1 VRFRTLKELAALCE
15 QEGKSISQLMVSE
28 QAAESGRTP
37 DAEWAKMSAYYT
49 IMKTAVRKGLTESTV
64 SRSGL
69 TGLDAQRMDAYRRQ
83 GEEAAGSQSGQQDA
97 GSCGDSCAEGTAAVA
112 GSGDGAL
119 PQAGRASAAGG
130 ATLLGEPAAQAMTY
144 ALAVSEVNAS
154 MGRIVATPTAG
165 SCGIIPGA
173 FVSAQERFG
182 WSDDHMVAGLFC
194 AGAIGYVIANNSFV
208 SGAEGGCQAEVGSA
222 IGMAA
227 GALVELRGGTAVQ
240 AIHAVGLALKNTLG
254 LICDPVGGLVE
265 IPCIVR
271 NGFGAVTALAAA
283 DMALAGVRSVIP
295 SDEVI
300 QVMLEVGSGMPE
312 KHRETAKGG
321 LAQTPTGRQIMR
333 KLYGKEIGETEA
345 DANAE
350 VERTESGAAGGS
362 PE

>member
-1 VRFRTLKELAALCE
+1 MRIRTLEQLARLCE
-15 QEGKSISQLMVSE
+15 NEAKPIAQLMLEE
-28 QAAESGRTP
+28 QARESGRS
-37 DAEWAKMSAYYT
+37 AEQEFAKMAAYYA
-49 IMKTAVRKGLTESTV
+49 IMKEAVRKGLTEPTR

-69 TGLDAQRMDAYRRQ
+69 TGFDAQRMSAY
-83 GEEAAGSQSGQQDA
+83 AASSEPLLGG
-97 GSCGDSCAEGTAAVA
+97 
-112 GSGDGAL
+112 
-119 PQAGRASAAGG
+119 ASALSLA
-130 ATLLGEPAAQAMTY
+130 Y

-165 SCGIIPGA
+165 SCGIIPGS
-173 FVSAQERFG
+173 FVSVQERFG
-182 WSDDHMVAGLFC
+182 WSDEHMVAGLFC

-227 GALVELRGGTAVQ
+227 GALVELRGGTPQQAV
-240 AIHAVGLALKNTLG
+240 HAVGLALKNTLG

-271 NGFGAVTALAAA
+271 NGFGSVTALAAA

-300 QVMLEVGSGMPE
+300 QVMLEVGGSMPE

-321 LAQTPTGRQIMR
+321 LAQTPTGRKIM
-333 KLYGKEIGETEA
+333 KELYGKA
-345 DANAE
+345 DKGGQENKE
-350 VERTESGAAGGS
+350 GPDSTGGTKSKNNNESQSSKDNEDSKASKNSGSAGDTGS
-362 PE
+362 PGPAADSKGESS

>member
-1 VRFRTLKELAALCE
+1 MRFRTLEQLAAVCRE
-15 QEGKSISQLMVSE
+15 EGKPISQVMLE
-28 QAAESGRTP
+28 DQAHESGRP
-37 DAEWAKMSAYYT
+37 MEQERAKMVAYYEV
-49 IMKTAVRKGLTESTV
+49 MKTAVRKGLTESTL

-69 TGLDAQRMDAYRRQ
+69 TGLDAQRLMAYR
-83 GEEAAGSQSGQQDA
+83 A
-97 GSCGDSCAEGTAAVA
+97 
-112 GSGDGAL
+112 GDG
-119 PQAGRASAAGG
+119 G
-130 ATLLGEPAAQAMTY
+130 LLGSEASLAMAY

-165 SCGIIPGA
+165 SCGVIPGA

-182 WSDDHMVAGLFC
+182 WSDGQMVAGLFC

-227 GALVELRGGTAVQ
+227 GALVELRGGSPAQAV
-240 AIHAVGLALKNTLG
+240 HAVGLALKNTLG
-254 LICDPVGGLVE
+254 LICDPVAGLVE
-265 IPCIVR
+265 VPCIIR

-300 QVMLEVGSGMPE
+300 QVMLEIGSGMPE

-321 LAQTPTGRQIMR
+321 LAQTPTGRRIMR
-333 KLYGKEIGETEA
+333 ELYGKDGA
-345 DANAE
+345 DRKAI
-350 VERTESGAAGGS
+350 RRGFPGGRREEGDT
-362 PE
+362 P